1 MTGINVGFDFGFSE
15 NRFHGSVDVYKK
27 TTTDFLFSLPLA
39 QPSPIEFEI
48 VNATGEIINTGVE
61 LAMDFAVI
69 KRTNLN
75 FHLLMNVAY
84 NKNILRDFKSSIDI
98 GNVYGQG
105 LTGVTVQRVEKDHP
119 LYSFYLTK
127 FQGFDSNGMSE
138 YNSSGRQFVNQDP
151 IPDLTFAF
159 GGVLQYKNWDATIL
173 FSGLAG
179 YSMYNNTAN
188 AFFTSGSLANA
199 RNVTTEVLS
208 SSESPSNVPEA
219 STRFLE
225 EAGFLRI
232 QNMSIGRNFNFK
244 KRLFKIVRAFL
255 CGQNLA
261 TWTNYSGL
269 DPDTNT
275 GSMGIDYSTYPKART
290 FTIGLQATF

>member
-1 MTGINVGFDFGFSE
+1 
-15 NRFHGSVDVYKK
+15 
-27 TTTDFLFSLPLA
+27 LPLA

-48 VNATGEIINTGVE
+48 VNSTGKIINTGVE
-61 LAMDFAVI
+61 LAFDFAAI

-75 FHLLMNVAY
+75 FHLLLNVAY
-84 NKNILRDFKSSIDI
+84 NKTTLQDFKSAIDI

-105 LTGVTVQRVEKDHP
+105 LTGVTVQRIQKDHP
-119 LYSFYLTK
+119 LYSFYLTE
-127 FQGFDSNGMSE
+127 FQGFDSNGLSN
-138 YNSSGRQFVNQDP
+138 YNSTGRQFINKDP

-159 GGVLQYKNWDATIL
+159 GGSLQYKNWDATIL

-199 RNVTTEVLS
+199 RNVTTEVLN
-208 SSESPSNVPEA
+208 SSESPMNVPEA

-232 QNMSIGRNFNFK
+232 QNISLGRNFNFK
-244 KRLFKIVRAFL
+244 KRPFKIVRVFF

-261 TWTNYSGL
+261 TWTKYSGL

-275 GSMGIDYSTYPKART
+275 GSPGIDYSNYPKAKN